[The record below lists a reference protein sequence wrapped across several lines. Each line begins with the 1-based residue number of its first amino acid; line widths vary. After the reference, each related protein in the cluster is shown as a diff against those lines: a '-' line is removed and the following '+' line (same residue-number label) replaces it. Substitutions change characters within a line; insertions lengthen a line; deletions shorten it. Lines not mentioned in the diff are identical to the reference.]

1 MNETTAVAATDVVEI
16 TPLYH
21 FRWEEPQQAYIL
33 LYPEGVVKLNETGAA
48 ILELCDGSR
57 TAEQIISE
65 LNDKYTND
73 KYTTDVTESVYK
85 FLEVSH
91 AKGWIRVKS

>member
-1 MNETTAVAATDVVEI
+1 MVEAAEAAHVKADTILEI
-16 TPLYH
+16 DPKYL
-21 FRWEEPQQAYIL
+21 FRWEEPQQSYVI
-33 LYPEGVVKLNETGAA
+33 LYPEGLVKLNETGAA
-48 ILELCDGSR
+48 ILGLCDGSR

-65 LNDKYTND
+65 LND

-91 AKGWIRVKS
+91 AKGWIGIKS